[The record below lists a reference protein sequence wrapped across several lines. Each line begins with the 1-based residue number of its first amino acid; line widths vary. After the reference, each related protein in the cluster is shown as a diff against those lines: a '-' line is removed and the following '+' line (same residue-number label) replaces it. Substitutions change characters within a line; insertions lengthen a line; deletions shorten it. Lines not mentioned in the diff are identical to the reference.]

1 MKFPS
6 APVNI
11 LLVEDNEAD
20 IRLLKEAFK
29 ESKLTV
35 NITVAVDGEQAL
47 NYLKKQPPYESVLTP
62 NLILLDFNLPKIDG
76 KQVLAVIQSSEKLKK
91 IPLLILTSSNN
102 EYEVLKQHNLTTDQ
116 YLIKSL
122 DFSGYQKMIKQIEDF
137 WMESNAARA

>member
-6 APVNI
+6 IPVNI

-35 NITVAVDGEQAL
+35 NIIVVIDGEQAL
-47 NYLKKQPPYESVLTP
+47 NYLKKQAPYESVLTP

-76 KQVLAVIQSSEKLKK
+76 KQVLAVIQSSEKLKR
-91 IPLLILTSSNN
+91 IPLLVLTSSNN
-102 EYEVLKQHNLTTDQ
+102 EYEALKQHNLTKDQ

-122 DFSGYQKMIKQIEDF
+122 DFSGYQQMIKQIEDF
-137 WMESNAARA
+137 WIQSNAATA